1 MTQKTNLNISPYYD
15 DFDKDDQF
23 YKVLFKPGFPVQARE
38 LTTLQSIL
46 QNQLESFGTHMFKDG
61 SMVIPGNIAYDPD
74 YYSIKIER
82 EFLGVPVSLYLDEL
96 KGKKLTSDVTG
107 VSVVIDDYLYP
118 EDNSQIDTL
127 TIFVKYVNSGPDNVD
142 ATMNDGESL
151 ITEEAFIYGNTP
163 VSAGESVLKLIDDES
178 CFVGSSVSL
187 AAGVYF
193 IRGTFVEVAADK
205 IVLNP
210 YDNDPSYRVGLN
222 INEQLLTAK
231 QDESLY
237 DNARG
242 FSNFAAPGADRLKI
256 ETTLA
261 KKELSDVDDTNF
273 LELIRIDDGEIRFT
287 ADKSQYNLIRD
298 YFAKRTY
305 EESGNYSLEDFEI
318 DVLNSLND
326 GITGEGVYKE
336 GEITEQGNE
345 PNDDLMVVKVS
356 SGNAYVRG
364 YDISLESS
372 SLIDVPKPRDV
383 KTIESALVPY
393 QMGTVFKV
401 NHASGVPAP
410 NINDDTAVIEL
421 YNKRVS
427 VDDEKQG
434 DKIGE
439 ARLYSF
445 SVHDAS
451 YVGDT
456 TEWDLRLFDVQIF
469 TKIELNQSVTNTEVP
484 ITSFVR
490 GISSGAT
497 GFVSIVSGG
506 TSTIHLSEITGQF
519 IVGEQLVF
527 NEDTSFIRSIKEVK
541 TFGIQ
546 DVKGIFQNTST
557 VTGYAVSF
565 TSDTVLN
572 RVISPTFSNT
582 DKITITGAGATTNGA
597 FNFVGLSTGTILRY
611 TPEGETV
618 ERFNRIETITSDGQ
632 SVTLS
637 AVPTIA
643 GICNGSL
650 HSTKISTT
658 FAFGVPNIKIE
669 DNKGLYAE
677 FENKNISDVDLS
689 TASLIVGTNITNEST
704 DGSGLLTFN
713 LASSGIS
720 SAFYETFDE
729 ERYSVHYSDGEIEDL
744 TSDQFVLSADG
755 QTVTINGLRTSQSNI
770 VVSSTLKKQSLKSKQ
785 KDYIRSQKLSVEKTA
800 VGVNTS
806 LTGMIQSKDYGLRVE
821 DREISLNC
829 PDAVKIIGVYE
840 SLNTLSPTLDKF
852 TFPSGLGLDTN
863 SILGERIVGSESGS
877 VAQIVN
883 RVSATEIE
891 ISLLS
896 STEFNIG
903 EIVNFGESNL
913 SSTLQDITFGNN
925 LNITNN
931 YSLDKGQREEFYDI
945 SRIVRKSNFPAP
957 SRKLLIIFDKY
968 EVPSNDKGDFYTVS
982 SYDFERFGKDIP
994 HLENGLRAS
1003 DTIDFRPRVSNY
1015 SAGGSPFAFSNRTFN
1030 NNFNP
1035 SFIVTPDESSIVGYS
1050 FYLPRVDKVVL
1061 SSDSVMAVMV
1071 GESSTKPVPPS
1082 VIDTTME
1089 LGTIHLPAYLYD
1101 PDDAKIVLTDNV
1113 RFTMRDIGKLE
1124 DRIKN
1129 LEITSSLSLLELDTK
1144 TLQIQDADGLSR
1156 FKTGFFVDD
1165 FKNTNLIDIGDIDC
1179 DVTVDTE
1186 ANELTAP
1193 VNFWSVKPELALDS
1207 SININTADFSA
1218 NLPLL
1223 DPNVR
1228 KTGDLITLDYQELEW
1243 LGNPLASRVEN
1254 VNPFNLTGFIG
1265 TIKLNPAND
1274 TWVRS
1279 VNVDGGKKTITGSVA
1294 RTYVEKKQISSE
1306 ADKHIRSRNVGF
1318 EADGLRPV
1326 TRFYPFF
1333 DLTSNIDLLPKLI
1346 EISMV
1351 SGIFTKGETIE
1362 AVKDGKKV
1370 AVFRI
1375 AQPDHKTGDI
1385 NSPSKTFNANPFN
1398 TSSSLGVDYSAS
1410 SSVLNVDINSLTD
1423 EAKGKFYGYI
1433 PTTGNVTLLGQ
1444 TSKAQATVTSIKL
1457 VADTFGDVFG
1467 SFFFRDPLSDPPP
1480 TLRFKT
1486 GTSTFKLTSSPINE
1500 DPDFGSALI
1509 SLGTSEYVTSGKVN
1523 TVKSTSVTVRVPPP
1537 IYYSRYG
1544 GGGNKYV
1551 TTRRFSWDGRIQRM
1565 SISTYRA
1572 NLRKFGGNNQKN
1584 GGADGS
1590 FNTGI
1595 KSNQMS
1601 QGGIS
1606 AEGRKQ
1612 AALNRAAAAANKAAK
1627 EGPKKVSNVVSRRMR
1642 RRKGSP
1648 LGTIPGRN
1656 YQGIDPLSQ
1665 TFRVDE
1671 NGAFLTSVDLF
1682 FATKDPNENLTVEI
1696 RTTEFGIPT
1705 TQLVQDFA
1713 RVVVSPD
1720 QINVS
1725 DNGETAT
1732 RITFPSP
1739 VYLEPDKEYALVLG
1753 VTQTINYEVWI
1764 SRMGDK
1770 TVNTQSLPDAES
1782 VIVTRQYLGGSLF
1795 KSQNGS
1801 VWTASQYEDLKFRL
1815 YKAGF
1820 TSTSGTAFFYNSKM
1834 GVEDGNIKRL
1844 LPNSIKTLPRKLK
1857 VGITTTS
1864 DSTSL
1869 LTNGVKVSDAISTN
1883 AVHGYIENIGGPA
1896 QTLSVTG
1903 SGKGFQASQT
1913 YNAVPLYNITGNGSG
1928 MTATIATN
1936 SEGEISS
1943 ASVTSNTGGSGYVVG
1958 DVLGITTSNV
1968 IKGRDALISVT
1979 ATNGKSTLYLKN
1991 VQGEEFTVGQ
2001 ALVVESGSTQVSLA
2015 TTTILSSTTYD
2026 DKYVGNV
2033 IEVEHFNHGM
2043 TADNNFVTLADVEP
2057 DTIPVLLTN
2066 SLGLSDQVI
2075 SVASTSEFSTFS
2087 GISTSQGYVK
2097 INGEIIYYTSVGVNQ
2112 LGIGTRGIDGTI
2124 PRTHE
2129 TGDRANKY
2137 ELNGFDLRE
2146 INKDH
2151 DMASMPIGIN
2161 ELRDIDTYYLSLSRG
2176 VLSSGDTQVS
2186 FKDESNVGGVD
2197 IFASQNY
2204 QFDTVTPQFA
2214 TLLPNNDVAIR
2225 TQLRTVSGTSAGG
2238 NEASFIDQGFEN
2250 IALDNENKLS
2260 TPRLLCSEVN
2270 EINRLDNLPLNRS
2283 VTMGITLISAN
2294 SNLSPVIDLQNGV
2307 IIYERSRLNKPI
2319 LNYAIDGRSQT
2330 TSGDPHAAVY
2340 ISNQVN
2346 LKNPATSL
2354 KVLISAFRDASA
2366 DFRVFYQLI
2375 RADGTDTE
2383 LKYNPFPGF
2392 DNLEDTDGDG
2402 FGDKIINSSN
2412 NNGRPDAK
2420 VIPSLEDEFKEYQ
2433 FSIDNL
2439 EEFIGYKIKIVMSG
2453 TNEAKSPR
2461 FKDLRT
2467 IALA

>member
-1 MTQKTNLNISPYYD
+1 M
-15 DFDKDDQF
+15 
-23 YKVLFKPGFPVQARE
+23 
-38 LTTLQSIL
+38 
-46 QNQLESFGTHMFKDG
+46 
-61 SMVIPGNIAYDPD
+61 
-74 YYSIKIER
+74 
-82 EFLGVPVSLYLDEL
+82 
-96 KGKKLTSDVTG
+96 
-107 VSVVIDDYLYP
+107 
-118 EDNSQIDTL
+118 
-127 TIFVKYVNSGPDNVD
+127 
-142 ATMNDGESL
+142 
-151 ITEEAFIYGNTP
+151 
-163 VSAGESVLKLIDDES
+163 
-178 CFVGSSVSL
+178 
-187 AAGVYF
+187 
-193 IRGTFVEVAADK
+193 
-205 IVLNP
+205 
-210 YDNDPSYRVGLN
+210 
-222 INEQLLTAK
+222 
-231 QDESLY
+231 
-237 DNARG
+237 
-242 FSNFAAPGADRLKI
+242 
-256 ETTLA
+256 
-261 KKELSDVDDTNF
+261 
-273 LELIRIDDGEIRFT
+273 
-287 ADKSQYNLIRD
+287 
-298 YFAKRTY
+298 
-305 EESGNYSLEDFEI
+305 
-318 DVLNSLND
+318 
-326 GITGEGVYKE
+326 
-336 GEITEQGNE
+336 
-345 PNDDLMVVKVS
+345 
-356 SGNAYVRG
+356 
-364 YDISLESS
+364 
-372 SLIDVPKPRDV
+372 
-383 KTIESALVPY
+383 
-393 QMGTVFKV
+393 
-401 NHASGVPAP
+401 
-410 NINDDTAVIEL
+410 
-421 YNKRVS
+421 
-427 VDDEKQG
+427 
-434 DKIGE
+434 
-439 ARLYSF
+439 
-445 SVHDAS
+445 
-451 YVGDT
+451 
-456 TEWDLRLFDVQIF
+456 
-469 TKIELNQSVTNTEVP
+469 
-484 ITSFVR
+484 
-490 GISSGAT
+490 
-497 GFVSIVSGG
+497 
-506 TSTIHLSEITGQF
+506 
-519 IVGEQLVF
+519 
-527 NEDTSFIRSIKEVK
+527 
-541 TFGIQ
+541 
-546 DVKGIFQNTST
+546 
-557 VTGYAVSF
+557 
-565 TSDTVLN
+565 
-572 RVISPTFSNT
+572 
-582 DKITITGAGATTNGA
+582 
-597 FNFVGLSTGTILRY
+597 
-611 TPEGETV
+611 
-618 ERFNRIETITSDGQ
+618 
-632 SVTLS
+632 
-637 AVPTIA
+637 
-643 GICNGSL
+643 
-650 HSTKISTT
+650 
-658 FAFGVPNIKIE
+658 
-669 DNKGLYAE
+669 
-677 FENKNISDVDLS
+677 
-689 TASLIVGTNITNEST
+689 
-704 DGSGLLTFN
+704 
-713 LASSGIS
+713 
-720 SAFYETFDE
+720 
-729 ERYSVHYSDGEIEDL
+729 
-744 TSDQFVLSADG
+744 
-755 QTVTINGLRTSQSNI
+755 
-770 VVSSTLKKQSLKSKQ
+770 
-785 KDYIRSQKLSVEKTA
+785 
-800 VGVNTS
+800 
-806 LTGMIQSKDYGLRVE
+806 
-821 DREISLNC
+821 
-829 PDAVKIIGVYE
+829 
-840 SLNTLSPTLDKF
+840 
-852 TFPSGLGLDTN
+852 
-863 SILGERIVGSESGS
+863 
-877 VAQIVN
+877 
-883 RVSATEIE
+883 
-891 ISLLS
+891 
-896 STEFNIG
+896 
-903 EIVNFGESNL
+903 
-913 SSTLQDITFGNN
+913 
-925 LNITNN
+925 
-931 YSLDKGQREEFYDI
+931 
-945 SRIVRKSNFPAP
+945 
-957 SRKLLIIFDKY
+957 
-968 EVPSNDKGDFYTVS
+968 
-982 SYDFERFGKDIP
+982 
-994 HLENGLRAS
+994 
-1003 DTIDFRPRVSNY
+1003 
-1015 SAGGSPFAFSNRTFN
+1015 
-1030 NNFNP
+1030 
-1035 SFIVTPDESSIVGYS
+1035 GYS
-1050 FYLPRVDKVVL
+1050 HYLPRVDKVVL

-1101 PDDAKIVLTDNV
+1101 PNDAKIVLTDNV

-1179 DVTVDTE
+1179 EITVDTE

-1223 DPNVR
+1223 DSNVR

-1279 VNVDGGKKTITGSVA
+1279 VNVDGGKKTITGTVA
-1294 RTYVEKKQISSE
+1294 RTYIEKKQISSE

-1444 TSKAQATVTSIKL
+1444 TSKAQATVTSVKL

-1486 GTSTFKLTSSPINE
+1486 GTSTFKLTSSPVNE

-1572 NLRKFGGNNQKN
+1572 NIRKFGGNNQKN

-1590 FNTGI
+1590 FGTGI
-1595 KSNQMS
+1595 KSGQGS
-1601 QGGIS
+1601 QGGGMTK
-1606 AEGRKQ
+1606 AGRAQ
-1612 AALNRAAAAANKAAK
+1612 AKANKAQAQAK
-1627 EGPKKVSNVVSRRMR
+1627 KKQSQSTPSKTVQRRMR

-1705 TQLVQDFA
+1705 SQLVQDFA

-1869 LTNGVKVSDAISTN
+1869 LTNGVKVSDATSTN

-1936 SEGEISS
+1936 SAGEISS
-1943 ASVTSNTGGSGYVVG
+1943 ATVTSNTGGSGYVVG

-2033 IEVEHFNHGM
+2033 IEVEHYNHGM

-2112 LGIGTRGIDGTI
+2112 LGIGTRGVDGTI

-2151 DMASMPIGIN
+2151 DMASMPVGIN
-2161 ELRDIDTYYLSLSRG
+2161 NLRDIDTYYLSLSRG
-2176 VLSSGDTQVS
+2176 SLASGDTQVS

-2283 VTMGITLISAN
+2283 VTMGVTLISAN

-2307 IIYERSRLNKPI
+2307 IIYERSRLNRPI
-2319 LNYAIDGRSQT
+2319 LDYAIDGRSQT

-2402 FGDKIINSSN
+2402 FGDKVINSSN